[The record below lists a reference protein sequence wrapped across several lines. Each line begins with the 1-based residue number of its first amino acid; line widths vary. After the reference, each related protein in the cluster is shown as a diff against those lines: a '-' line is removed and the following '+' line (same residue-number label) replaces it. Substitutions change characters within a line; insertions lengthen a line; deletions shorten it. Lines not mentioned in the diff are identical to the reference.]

1 MKPRAAWPVLA
12 KKAKEKCDEAIVA
25 LKKARERVTQLEQS
39 RARMQLLYTDYV
51 ARSKE
56 AESRPHSM
64 SETLNFRG
72 FMQQLQ
78 SLISRVEIDLNEA
91 KHAVEVKRLALKAC
105 EQKRIQMETL
115 VEQDL
120 KAVRDYHRIREQKEM
135 DAAGVTLYN
144 LKH

>member
-1 MKPRAAWPVLA
+1 VTHL
-12 KKAKEKCDEAIVA
+12 VQS
-25 LKKARERVTQLEQS
+25 RER
-39 RARMQLLYTDYV
+39 MQMLYTDYV

-78 SLISRVEIDLNEA
+78 ALISRVNVDLMDA
-91 KHAVEVKRLALKAC
+91 QHAVEVKRLALKAA

-120 KAVRDYHRIREQKEM
+120 KAVRDYHRKREQKEM
-135 DAAGVTLYN
+135 DAAGITLYN

>member
-12 KKAKEKCDEAIVA
+12 KKAKEKCDEALA
-25 LKKARERVTQLEQS
+25 ELKKARDRVAHLEQS
-39 RARMQLLYTDYV
+39 RARMQTLYADYV

-56 AESRPHSM
+56 AESRSHSM
-64 SETLNFRG
+64 AQTLNFRG

-78 SLISRVEIDLNEA
+78 GLIARVNLDMNEA
-91 KHAVEVKRLALKAC
+91 QHAVEVKRLALKAA
-105 EQKRIQMETL
+105 EQKRIQMDTL

-120 KAVRDYHRIREQKEM
+120 KAVREYHRKREQKEM

>member
-12 KKAKEKCDEAIVA
+12 KKAKEKCDEALAELKQARDRVA
-25 LKKARERVTQLEQS
+25 HLVQS
-39 RARMQLLYTDYV
+39 RERMQLLYTDYV

-64 SETLNFRG
+64 AETLNFRG

-78 SLISRVEIDLNEA
+78 SLISRVNVDLMDA
-91 KHAVEVKRLALKAC
+91 QHAVEVKRLALRAA

-120 KAVRDYHRIREQKEM
+120 KAVRDYHRKREQKEM
-135 DAAGVTLYN
+135 DAAGITLYN
-144 LKH
+144 LKS

>member
-12 KKAKEKCDEAIVA
+12 KKAKEKCDEAFVE
-25 LKKARERVTQLEQS
+25 LKKARDRVTQLEQS

-78 SLISRVEIDLNEA
+78 SLISRVDVDLNEA
-91 KHAVEVKRLALKAC
+91 MHAVEVKRLALKAC

>member
-12 KKAKEKCDEAIVA
+12 KKAQEKCDEAQAELKAAKDRVA
-25 LKKARERVTQLEQS
+25 HLMQSRERMEI
-39 RARMQLLYTDYV
+39 LYADYV

-56 AESRPHSM
+56 AERRPHSM

-78 SLISRVEIDLNEA
+78 ALIGRVNIDLMEA
-91 KHAVEVKRLALKAC
+91 NHAVEVARLALKRA

-120 KAVRDYHRIREQKEM
+120 KTVREYHRKREQKEM
-135 DAAGVTLYN
+135 DAAGITLYN

>member
-12 KKAKEKCDEAIVA
+12 KKAKEKCDEALAA
-25 LKKARERVTQLEQS
+25 LKTARDRVTHLEKSRERMV
-39 RARMQLLYTDYV
+39 MLYDDYV
-51 ARSKE
+51 VRSKE

-78 SLISRVEIDLNEA
+78 SLISRVDLDLMDA
-91 KHAVEVKRLALKAC
+91 KHTVEVKRLALKTA

-120 KAVRDYHRIREQKEM
+120 KAVRDFHRKREQKEM

>member
-12 KKAKEKCDEAIVA
+12 KKAKEKCDEAFVE
-25 LKKARERVTQLEQS
+25 LKKARDRVTHLEQS
-39 RARMQLLYTDYV
+39 RERMQLLYTDYV
-51 ARSKE
+51 ARSKQ

-64 SETLNFRG
+64 AETLNFRG

-78 SLISRVEIDLNEA
+78 SLISRVNVDLMDA
-91 KHAVEVKRLALKAC
+91 QHAVEVKRLALRAA

-120 KAVRDYHRIREQKEM
+120 KAVRDYHRQREQKEM
-135 DAAGVTLYN
+135 DAAGITLYN
-144 LKH
+144 LKS

>member
-12 KKAKEKCDEAIVA
+12 KKAKEKCDEAFVA
-25 LKKARERVTQLEQS
+25 LKQARDRVTHLEQS

-51 ARSKE
+51 VRSKE

-78 SLISRVEIDLNEA
+78 SLIGRVDMDLNEA
-91 KHAVEVKRLALKAC
+91 KHEVEVKRLALKAA
-105 EQKRIQMETL
+105 EQKRIQMDTL

-120 KAVRDYHRIREQKEM
+120 KAVRDFHRKREQKEM
-135 DAAGVTLYN
+135 DAAGITLYN

>member
-1 MKPRAAWPVLA
+1 
-12 KKAKEKCDEAIVA
+12 
-25 LKKARERVTQLEQS
+25 
-39 RARMQLLYTDYV
+39 MQMLYTDYV
-51 ARSKE
+51 RRSKE
-56 AESRPHSM
+56 AESRSHTM
-64 SETLNFRG
+64 SETLNFRA

-78 SLISRVEIDLNEA
+78 DLIARVNIDLNEA
-91 KHAVEVKRLALKAC
+91 QHAVEVKRLALKAA

-120 KAVRDYHRIREQKEM
+120 KAVRDFHRKREQKEM

>member
-12 KKAKEKCDEAIVA
+12 KKAKEKCDEAFLA
-25 LKKARERVTQLEQS
+25 LKKARDRVDQLEQS
-39 RARMQLLYTDYV
+39 RARMELLYTDYV
-51 ARSKE
+51 ARSKA

-78 SLISRVEIDLNEA
+78 SLISRVDVDLNEA
-91 KHAVEVKRLALKAC
+91 KHAVEVQRLVLKAC

-120 KAVRDYHRIREQKEM
+120 KAVRDYHRKREQKEM

>member
-1 MKPRAAWPVLA
+1 
-12 KKAKEKCDEAIVA
+12 
-25 LKKARERVTQLEQS
+25 
-39 RARMQLLYTDYV
+39 
-51 ARSKE
+51 
-56 AESRPHSM
+56 M

-78 SLISRVEIDLNEA
+78 ALIARVNLDLMEA
-91 KHAVEVKRLALKAC
+91 QHAVEVKRLALKAA

-120 KAVRDYHRIREQKEM
+120 KAVRDYHRKREQKEM

>member
-12 KKAKEKCDEAIVA
+12 KKAKEKCDEAFVA
-25 LKKARERVTQLEQS
+25 LKQARERVKHLEQS
-39 RARMQLLYTDYV
+39 RDRMQMLLADYV
-51 ARSKE
+51 VKSKA

-64 SETLNFRG
+64 SETLNFRA

-78 SLISRVEIDLNEA
+78 SLISRVDVDLMEA
-91 KHAVEVKRLALKAC
+91 QHAVEVKRLALKAA
-105 EQKRIQMETL
+105 EQKRIQMDTL

-120 KAVRDYHRIREQKEM
+120 KNVRDYHRKREQKEM
-135 DAAGVTLYN
+135 DAAGVMLYN

>member
-1 MKPRAAWPVLA
+1 MQS
-12 KKAKEKCDEAIVA
+12 
-25 LKKARERVTQLEQS
+25 RERMEI
-39 RARMQLLYTDYV
+39 LYADYV

-56 AESRPHSM
+56 AERRPHSM

-78 SLISRVEIDLNEA
+78 ALIGRVNIDLMEA
-91 KHAVEVKRLALKAC
+91 NHAVEVARLALKRA

-120 KAVRDYHRIREQKEM
+120 KTVREYHRKREQKEM
-135 DAAGVTLYN
+135 DAAGITLYN
-144 LKH
+144 LKR

>member
-12 KKAKEKCDEAIVA
+12 KKAKEKCDEALA
-25 LKKARERVTQLEQS
+25 ELKKARDRVTHLEQS
-39 RARMQLLYTDYV
+39 RARMQMLYTDYV
-51 ARSKE
+51 RRSKE
-56 AESRPHSM
+56 AESRSHTM
-64 SETLNFRG
+64 SETLNFRA

-78 SLISRVEIDLNEA
+78 DLIARVNIDLNEA
-91 KHAVEVKRLALKAC
+91 QHAVEVKRLALKAA

-120 KAVRDYHRIREQKEM
+120 KAVRDFHRKREQKEM

>member
-12 KKAKEKCDEAIVA
+12 KKAKEKCDEAFA
-25 LKKARERVTQLEQS
+25 ELKKARDRVAHLQQS
-39 RARMQLLYTDYV
+39 RKRMELLYDDYV
-51 ARSKE
+51 ARSKT

-64 SETLNFRG
+64 AETLNFRG

-78 SLISRVEIDLNEA
+78 SLISRVNLDLMEA
-91 KHAVEVKRLALKAC
+91 QHAVEVKRLALQAA

-120 KAVRDYHRIREQKEM
+120 KAVRDYHRKREQKEM
-135 DAAGVTLYN
+135 DAAGVMLYN

>member
-12 KKAKEKCDEAIVA
+12 KKAKEKCDEALA
-25 LKKARERVTQLEQS
+25 ELKKERDRVSHLEQS
-39 RARMQLLYTDYV
+39 RARMNLLYVDYMR
-51 ARSKE
+51 RSKE
-56 AESRPHSM
+56 AESRAHSM

-78 SLISRVEIDLNEA
+78 SLISRVDMDLMEA
-91 KHAVEVKRLALKAC
+91 QHAVEVKRLALKAA

-120 KAVRDYHRIREQKEM
+120 KAVRDFHRKREQKEM

>member
-12 KKAKEKCDEAIVA
+12 KKAKEKCDEAFVE
-25 LKKARERVTQLEQS
+25 LKKARDRVDHLEQS
-39 RARMQLLYTDYV
+39 RERMNLLYADYV
-51 ARSKE
+51 ARSKA

-78 SLISRVEIDLNEA
+78 SLISRVGFDLMEA
-91 KHAVEVKRLALKAC
+91 QHTVELKRLALKAA

-120 KAVRDYHRIREQKEM
+120 KAVRDYHRKREQKEM

>member
-12 KKAKEKCDEAIVA
+12 KKAKEKCDEAFA
-25 LKKARERVTQLEQS
+25 ELKKARDRVTHLEQS
-39 RARMQLLYTDYV
+39 RARMQLLYADYV

-78 SLISRVEIDLNEA
+78 SLVSRVEIDLMEA
-91 KHAVEVKRLALKAC
+91 QHAVEVKRLALKAA

-120 KAVRDYHRIREQKEM
+120 KAVRDFHRKREQKEM

>member
-78 SLISRVEIDLNEA
+78 SLISRVDVDLNEA
-91 KHAVEVKRLALKAC
+91 MHAVEVKRLALKAC

>member
-12 KKAKEKCDEAIVA
+12 KKAQEKCDEAQAELRTANDRVNH
-25 LKKARERVTQLEQS
+25 LVQSRERME
-39 RARMQLLYTDYV
+39 MLYADYV

-56 AESRPHSM
+56 AEKRPHSM

-78 SLISRVEIDLNEA
+78 ALIGRVNIDLMEA
-91 KHAVEVKRLALKAC
+91 NHAVEVARLALKRA

-120 KAVRDYHRIREQKEM
+120 KTVREYHRKREQKEM
-135 DAAGVTLYN
+135 DAAGITLYN

>member
-12 KKAKEKCDEAIVA
+12 KKAKEKCDEAFVA

-78 SLISRVEIDLNEA
+78 SLISRVDVDLNEA
-91 KHAVEVKRLALKAC
+91 MHAVEVKRLALKAC

-120 KAVRDYHRIREQKEM
+120 KAVRNYHRKREQKEM

>member
-12 KKAKEKCDEAIVA
+12 KKAKEKCDQAFVE
-25 LKKARERVTQLEQS
+25 LKAARERVAQLHQS
-39 RARMQLLYTDYV
+39 RERMQILYADYMV
-51 ARSKE
+51 RSKE
-56 AESRPHSM
+56 AESRSHTM
-64 SETLNFRG
+64 SETLNFRA

-78 SLISRVEIDLNEA
+78 GLIARVNIDLNEA
-91 KHAVEVKRLALKAC
+91 QHAVEVKRLALKAA

-120 KAVRDYHRIREQKEM
+120 KAVRDFHRKREQKEM